1 MGSKKKLVDK
11 CSYLEC
17 FEFTLDELNRQA
29 QESAISTIYYLVID
43 ARDAPKNSDENQILK
58 EFQKKNLIKKIEY
71 FSDSEKLDSEIEEIL
86 AYFDE
91 LDSEDEN
98 EEMPKSQDQKIS
110 GLKHR
115 NNSESEQNSYETEEA
130 SLEEIETSF

>member
-1 MGSKKKLVDK
+1 VDK

-29 QESAISTIYYLVID
+29 QEAAVSTIYYLVLD
-43 ARDAPKNSDENQILK
+43 ARDSSSNSDECQILK

-86 AYFDE
+86 SYFDE
-91 LDSEDEN
+91 CESEDGDKET
-98 EEMPKSQDQKIS
+98 PKSQNQKIY
-110 GLKHR
+110 K